1 MTSGPSTG
9 RPGGVYDMDDEPDPS
24 GEVVYEPMPAPRR
37 GRARK
42 VLGALLVLAILG
54 LLAAGAAAIWLQRQI
69 DPPGEPGA
77 EVAIVVP
84 EGATVAEIAAILD
97 QQGVVSSARVF
108 RLYVRV
114 KGASSFR
121 AGEYVLREDQ
131 AFDSVIAVLEDGP
144 EYVFRGNKLT
154 IPEGF
159 TLKQI
164 AARVG
169 SIPGLSSD
177 RFLELTRSGTIR
189 SLYQPEGSTNM
200 EGLLY
205 PDTYLIEEGL
215 DEAAILQRMVDA
227 FDTAAAESGIDQA
240 GKVGFTPYQ
249 AIVAASLI
257 ERETRF
263 DEERAKVSQVIQNRL
278 AKKMRLEMDA
288 TVVYAL
294 GGGKT
299 RVLFEDLK
307 VDSPYNTYRIDG
319 LPPTPIAS
327 PSRASLAAAVNP
339 EPGPWI
345 FYVVTETDGRHS
357 FAVTLAEHN
366 ANIRKAERNGVR

>member
-1 MTSGPSTG
+1 MTN
-9 RPGGVYDMDDEPDPS
+9 RVYDVDDEAEAPADA
-24 GEVVYEPMPAPRR
+24 VYEAMPEHRPAR
-37 GRARK
+37 GRRALT
-42 VLGALLVLAILG
+42 VLLTLVVLG
-54 LLAAGAAAIWLQRQI
+54 LLGAGAAAVWLQRQI
-69 DPPGEPGA
+69 DPPGDPGA
-77 EVAIVVP
+77 EVSIVVP
-84 EGATVAEIAAILD
+84 EGATVSEIAAILD
-97 QQGVVSSARVF
+97 QQGVISSARVF

-114 KGASSFR
+114 KGASPFR
-121 AGEYVLREDQ
+121 AGEYVLQERQ
-131 AFDSVIAVLEDGP
+131 PFDSVISVLEDGP
-144 EYVFRGNKLT
+144 AYVFEGNKLT

-159 TLKQI
+159 TLQQI

-169 SIPGLSSD
+169 TIPGLSSD

-189 SLYQPEGSTNM
+189 SQYQPDGSNNM

-215 DEAAILQRMVDA
+215 DEAAILTRMVDA
-227 FDTAAAESGIDQA
+227 FDAAAAESGIDQA
-240 GKVGFTPYQ
+240 AKVGFTPYQ

-299 RVLFEDLK
+299 RVLFDDLK
-307 VDSPYNTYRIDG
+307 VDSPYNTYRIAG